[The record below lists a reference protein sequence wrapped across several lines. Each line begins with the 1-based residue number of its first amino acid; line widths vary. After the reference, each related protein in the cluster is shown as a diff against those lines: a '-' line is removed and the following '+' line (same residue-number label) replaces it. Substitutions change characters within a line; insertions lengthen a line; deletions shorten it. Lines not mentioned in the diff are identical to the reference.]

1 MKTSNKGKAI
11 IKQYEGFRAKP
22 YLCPAGVP
30 TIGYGATY
38 YTDGRKV
45 TLKDAPISEADADKL
60 LDKMLAKYED
70 AVNRYVQVP
79 ITQNQFDAL
88 VSFCYNL
95 GQENLRNSTLLK
107 KVNAKD
113 YKGAADAFLNWVYA
127 SGKKLQGLVNRRT
140 DERNGMPYYV
150 TRVQVTKDELKKL
163 DGLKLKPGMPVETFI
178 KTGERSMLSYLVKP
192 LRDQLYRAFRH
203 D

>member
-1 MKTSNKGKAI
+1 MKTSSKGKAI

-38 YTDGRKV
+38 YADGRKV
-45 TLKDAPISEADADKL
+45 TLKDAAIVEADADKL
-60 LDKMLAKYED
+60 LDKMLVKYED

-79 ITQNQFDAL
+79 MTQNQFDAL

-107 KVNAKD
+107 KLNNKD
-113 YKGAADAFLNWVYA
+113 YNGAADQFLRWDKANGRVLA
-127 SGKKLQGLVNRRT
+127 GLTARRR
-140 DERNGMPYYV
+140 DERRLFL
-150 TRVQVTKDELKKL
+150 T
-163 DGLKLKPGMPVETFI
+163 
-178 KTGERSMLSYLVKP
+178 
-192 LRDQLYRAFRH
+192 
-203 D
+203 

>member
-1 MKTSNKGKAI
+1 MKTSSKGKAI

-45 TLKDAPISEADADKL
+45 KLSDPAISEADADKL
-60 LDKMLAKYED
+60 LDKMLVKYED

-95 GQENLRNSTLLK
+95 GQEALRKSTLLK
-107 KVNAKD
+107 KVNSKD
-113 YKGAADAFLNWVYA
+113 YKGAADQFLRWNRA
-127 SGKKLQGLVNRRT
+127 GGKVLAGLTKRRT
-140 DERNGMPYYV
+140 DER
-150 TRVQVTKDELKKL
+150 KL
-163 DGLKLKPGMPVETFI
+163 FLG
-178 KTGERSMLSYLVKP
+178 
-192 LRDQLYRAFRH
+192 
-203 D
+203 

>member
-22 YLCPAGVP
+22 YLCPAGAP

-38 YTDGRKV
+38 YTNGRKV
-45 TLKDAPISEADADKL
+45 KLSDPAISEADADKL
-60 LDKMLAKYED
+60 LDKMLVKYED

-79 ITQNQFDAL
+79 INQNQFDAL

-107 KVNAKD
+107 KLNNKD
-113 YKGAADAFLNWVYA
+113 YNGAADQFLRWNRA
-127 SGKKLQGLVNRRT
+127 GGKVLAGLTKRRT
-140 DERNGMPYYV
+140 DER
-150 TRVQVTKDELKKL
+150 KL
-163 DGLKLKPGMPVETFI
+163 F
-178 KTGERSMLSYLVKP
+178 LS
-192 LRDQLYRAFRH
+192 
-203 D
+203 

>member
-45 TLKDAPISEADADKL
+45 TLKDAPLSEADADKL
-60 LDKMLAKYED
+60 LDEMVVKYED

-113 YKGAADAFLNWVYA
+113 YKSAADQFLRWNRA
-127 SGKKLQGLVNRRT
+127 GGKVLAGLTKRRT
-140 DERNGMPYYV
+140 DER
-150 TRVQVTKDELKKL
+150 KL
-163 DGLKLKPGMPVETFI
+163 F
-178 KTGERSMLSYLVKP
+178 LS
-192 LRDQLYRAFRH
+192 
-203 D
+203 

>member
-22 YLCPAGVP
+22 YLCPARVP

-45 TLKDAPISEADADKL
+45 TLRDAAISEADADKL
-60 LDKMLAKYED
+60 LDKMLGKYED

-95 GQENLRNSTLLK
+95 GQGALRKSTLLK
-107 KVNAKD
+107 KLNNKD
-113 YKGAADAFLNWVYA
+113 YNGAADAFLNWVYA

-140 DERNGMPYYV
+140 DER
-150 TRVQVTKDELKKL
+150 KL
-163 DGLKLKPGMPVETFI
+163 F
-178 KTGERSMLSYLVKP
+178 LS
-192 LRDQLYRAFRH
+192 
-203 D
+203 

>member
-1 MKTSNKGKAI
+1 MKTSSKGKAI

-22 YLCPAGVP
+22 YLCPAKIP

-45 TLKDAPISEADADKL
+45 KLSDPAISEADADKL
-60 LDKMLAKYED
+60 LDKMLVKYED

-79 ITQNQFDAL
+79 MTQNQFDAL

-113 YKGAADAFLNWVYA
+113 FKAAADQFLRWNRA
-127 SGKKLQGLVNRRT
+127 GGKVL
-140 DERNGMPYYV
+140 
-150 TRVQVTKDELKKL
+150 
-163 DGLKLKPGMPVETFI
+163 
-178 KTGERSMLSYLVKP
+178 
-192 LRDQLYRAFRH
+192 A
-203 D
+203 

>member
-45 TLKDAPISEADADKL
+45 TLRDAPISEADADKL
-60 LDKMLAKYED
+60 LDKMLVKYED

-79 ITQNQFDAL
+79 INQNQFDAL

-95 GQENLRNSTLLK
+95 GQEALRTSTLLK
-107 KVNAKD
+107 KLNNKD
-113 YKGAADAFLNWVYA
+113 YNGAADAFLNWVYA
-127 SGKKLQGLVNRRT
+127 GGKKLQGLVNRRT
-140 DERNGMPYYV
+140 DER
-150 TRVQVTKDELKKL
+150 KL
-163 DGLKLKPGMPVETFI
+163 FLG
-178 KTGERSMLSYLVKP
+178 
-192 LRDQLYRAFRH
+192 
-203 D
+203 

>member
-38 YTDGRKV
+38 YNDGRKV
-45 TLKDAPISEADADKL
+45 TLRDAAISEADADKL
-60 LDKMLAKYED
+60 LDKMLGKYED

-95 GQENLRNSTLLK
+95 GQEALRKSTLLK
-107 KVNAKD
+107 KLNNKD
-113 YKGAADAFLNWVYA
+113 YNGAADAFLNWVYA
-127 SGKKLQGLVNRRT
+127 GGKKLQGLVNRRT
-140 DERNGMPYYV
+140 DER
-150 TRVQVTKDELKKL
+150 KL
-163 DGLKLKPGMPVETFI
+163 FLG
-178 KTGERSMLSYLVKP
+178 
-192 LRDQLYRAFRH
+192 
-203 D
+203 